1 MTKTGEF
8 DLDDTKDTMS
18 MMRIVTFKISISLL
32 DHQKI
37 KKGGSRERFRDS
49 VTRICAKS
57 FEAYIHPKTYSG
69 RRPLTLFGPTCT
81 RVQRPKAAKTYL
93 SLLKDYMYL
102 Q

>member
-18 MMRIVTFKISISLL
+18 MMRIVTFKISKSLH

-49 VTRICAKS
+49 VT
-57 FEAYIHPKTYSG
+57 
-69 RRPLTLFGPTCT
+69 
-81 RVQRPKAAKTYL
+81 
-93 SLLKDYMYL
+93 D
-102 Q
+102 